1 MINLF
6 LFLIIQT
13 KLVDGFETI
22 KMNSSNQ
29 YLRRLVQL
37 KDDEQTRN
45 SCLTYG
51 IWSKY
56 NPLSTITQMGKFGL
70 FDSHCFHLHNV
81 IDQESQSLNLVYY
94 DCLNSASKKITKTL
108 LFINNR
114 DEQNRFEIT
123 IDPFDYENTWFYLQ
137 IISWPLQ
144 DIFRLIIM
152 KRQEI
157 QYETTRQMKYPFK
170 DTNLIFTFGSN
181 LLVRNSRINDQ
192 SIGQIFSYFPGPIIL
207 QDVSISSLALDFAFI
222 DSANKVYSS
231 IKSCVCSSNS
241 KSLIGDMD
249 VKQQDMNQFISDKI
263 NCDSFVLAGW
273 IKVKEI
279 VNQQDQSTYQ
289 LIKIQANLLHP
300 TFQNQNLSPFQLM
313 YHLSQQKNEIEIT
326 TYSYTFPDVSIDFSN
341 NPFLLSR
348 RILIKNK
355 ITLWHYL
362 KVELQKNK
370 LNVAIIFYED
380 KDTFHYDANFQV
392 LQFQNC
398 QFKVQ
403 YGNCLQTK
411 INILT
416 ILIRNLEFYNCYKKL
431 TQQSCHYSCLE
442 CDGPTNQDCL
452 SCSIGSQR
460 IYLPKYKVCICPQ
473 NTIDNQNQCQ
483 EYQNSGL
490 RLIKNEDPITSQD
503 CKYGYFEFDGD
514 CIKCPSMIK
523 EQFISCVEC
532 LKNPKTWFEYPICYI
547 VYVIK
552 PNITFDEAYI
562 PFGRIH
568 YYFDGILLNPIHNIH
583 TSTYETDLK
592 NIDGIFKEF
601 QLAQNNFRRFCQ
613 QMDFAVTDQFICYEC
628 LIDNCQVCQITPTS
642 FECVGCYAKYVLING
657 ECIQQSQDNSI
668 STLVCL
674 PPFYYSFEKQCK
686 ICEIKYCI
694 YCFEYSTSDLNV
706 CTLVT
711 VSDFNLRNLQNI
723 KIGCALCEEN
733 YIFDFTL
740 GLCLKQIPE
749 IDNCQRTYINLQ
761 SQEQCVSSK
770 NPDFSIA
777 PEISNCQKYI
787 DNCNL
792 CSLNIEKKIKCVV
805 CQDNYVIEDNKCYQN
820 EEFNLQNNLIQ
831 NYTNKIQSFILQ
843 FVPNLK
849 TTVYSKYLSLL
860 NSDKQF
866 CDSQCLL
873 CDITIPYCKYCP
885 LNYQKKYIIT
895 EKGPN
900 CTYCHPLCQVCTA
913 RSTKE
918 MQLNFPNFNVT
929 QDNQIYTKTC
939 IKAYFD
945 PSIFYD
951 HYSQTVKY
959 CFNQDCKDKY
969 IFDVS
974 YPSCDFTRFN
984 KMYESAI
991 NTQYCNQI
999 GIEYLKIN
1007 FTFQVLQPN
1016 CYLTLP
1022 LNFSTQLKQKVF
1034 TIKKVEFKLTSQK
1047 YLEITLF
1054 TNNSFK
1060 NYDQVEISNLGF
1072 IISEDSYF
1080 LFQNAN
1086 NKIDL
1091 ILSNFTIRQSIV
1103 QNIDSMFRADIFG
1116 NIIINNFTVE
1126 NSTFINSSIFNFQ
1139 QNQVQGTISITNLKF
1154 KNCTIIESALFKMSK
1169 VESIISLNYF
1179 ILDQS
1184 LLRNSSIF
1192 SFYSSYS
1199 QQSKH
1204 LNLLNTIIR
1213 NSNFSRSYLI
1223 NCTNQIEVNMHDFQ
1237 FYLNSLEDSV
1247 IFQVSHN
1254 ISMTKLNMYQNVL
1267 SFSQFLTITQI
1278 LLKHQIMCK
1287 INEFIANQNHYQS
1300 SNIILI
1306 FSTFSTNSLIINFDN
1321 FQITENFKLFKQ
1333 NENIQL
1339 FCMNSQEI
1347 HMSNF
1352 LIIDNHDLVIFYLS
1366 ENTKISITNMTYKN
1380 SIQNFKIPISSSCL
1394 ITNNT
1399 NKLLYIFGFTT
1410 IYIANVQVLQILSV
1424 EEPII
1429 QISPSQQNI
1438 SYVTR
1443 QIQIINV
1450 TFTQNILIQSTLTN
1464 LISLLI
1470 IESDKKAN
1478 ILLQNIEYEENFLH
1492 SYTSNAL
1499 REAASLLYITS
1510 SLSQLI
1516 VMNFFCKNNA
1526 FTNSSNAFIAM
1537 MSAEIILINYTITN
1551 HNFLSQ
1557 QIWTK
1562 YYELQFNENL
1572 NQQNL
1577 NEIIF
1582 QILQIKNIGGAGL
1595 FSVKNMSCI
1604 DCSFSQI
1611 LAMQSPVFDITTSE
1625 RGLINLFNITIDQI
1639 ESNLLSIEKGSG
1651 CISIYSSNSDLNLNI
1666 TNAVF
1671 SSIFNRMAPSIFT
1684 INPSKSQN
1692 IIQLKNTQIINCI
1705 SLLNQIINVQFSSS
1719 QAKENIISFVNM
1731 RIAQKYDAWS
1741 IYFLKIRD
1749 LLIQEVT
1756 DAVNNQNSIMS
1767 FQNCMVSI
1775 NDFLIEGIITN
1786 TIFQFSNTPKL
1797 ELFNIK
1803 IDNIQMLYS
1812 FNLIQVT
1819 QIQQIQ
1825 SIVQIEHLIIKN
1837 TYLYKNE
1844 IKSESNYQFHNY
1856 NIRGCN
1862 IIQQDSDNEKDYFY
1876 VYVNSLQQNNQ
1887 LESSFL
1893 YFKSNSNQ
1901 NGYYFNDITFEHN
1914 DCNWCNKG
1922 LLFIE
1927 ISDFNYIKFENFN
1940 CIYNSIKQFG
1950 CLLFSQQTYLQS
1962 KISISNS
1969 NFLFNNGSQGIG
1981 ITAQKTNLIL
1991 KRCKIL
1997 NNSAETFGGGLYMQ
2011 VQSSAFNINKSII
2024 IGNKARIGGGIYLE
2038 DDCKLNSNNFLESLL
2053 FFNSAEVYG
2062 NNLKEIPNHL
2072 AFFVNYIQSPTE
2084 SVFLNN
2090 EQTNKLNLKT
2100 YRMVEQGI
2108 EIFAKDLLIPSNQI
2122 LQTYQIFDIHNSNYK
2137 PYIKDISLHFEN
2149 SRNEKMHN
2157 LANSSCEVKDKIIA
2171 KDFQELADRSNYQTL
2186 DFDNENSSFPFGSLS
2201 FSLDPYQQNY
2211 SHLQIEIS
2219 CQLQESSKILTYLL
2233 YAKSL
2238 KCQLGEFYVD
2248 NGCQLCQSNQGYYSV
2263 IYDATKCSIFD
2274 KEKYSD
2280 ITSNMI
2286 KLLPGFWRPNNFS
2299 DYVEPCFKN
2308 PLFCLGGWQ
2317 VSHNTCQ
2324 LGHIGALC
2332 EECDIYNIRGHGS
2345 YFKNQWDE
2353 NCLKC
2358 EFQWSN
2364 TLPIL
2369 IGCLWTFISISMS
2382 LRSISRSNQLYASLI
2397 IAQRFSKI
2405 LFKLNQDQESIQLK
2419 MMINYI
2425 WIFSVIFTFNIR
2437 FQFSLLF
2444 VEQTSDTSYFIAKDF
2459 DCQISS
2465 IEQIP
2470 LVYLKI
2476 FAMLIFMIILFILTI
2491 AGSILYSL
2499 TIKQKLDLSLLS
2511 NTALYLYVFNY
2522 AGLIK
2527 MFSSLISKR
2536 EVSKNSYIQGDL
2548 SLKYGSQD
2556 HYLWM
2561 YYFIIPGLFVIG
2573 ALIPIM
2579 IFILLKINRTR
2590 LEKIKLRRHISYLL
2604 NEYKQERYY
2613 WELIK
2618 LFKKSII
2625 IFIMTNFETDI
2636 VLKASLLGLCLL
2648 IYQILATF
2656 HQPFT
2661 IKKYNNLDL
2670 QTSQICSISIFL
2682 AITKYIC
2689 EQNNYVSPSTL
2700 LQILI
2705 IGCVIKLCYPFVF
2718 GIARSY
2724 FKKYQFFFLNK
2735 LYSLL
2740 NQKVPNFLFTIM
2752 LMQKLEKE
2760 KLRKKKLKNHISK
2773 LKSHLIYYSKLQLR
2787 NSKQI
2792 MSGFYQ
2798 SSLSSRTNSVKS
2810 SRIGIEKLYFD
2821 HTEQEEFTK
2830 R

>member
-1 MINLF
+1 
-6 LFLIIQT
+6 
-13 KLVDGFETI
+13 
-22 KMNSSNQ
+22 MNSSNQ
-29 YLRRLVQL
+29 YLRRFVQL
-37 KDDEQTRN
+37 KDDEYTSN

-56 NPLSTITQMGKFGL
+56 NPLSTITQIGRFGL
-70 FDSHCFHLHNV
+70 FDSLCFHLHNA

-94 DCLNSASKKITKTL
+94 DCLNSATKKITKTL
-108 LFINNR
+108 LFINNLE
-114 DEQNRFEIT
+114 EQNRFEIT
-123 IDPFDYENTWFYLQ
+123 IDPLDYENTWFYLQ

-144 DIFRLIIM
+144 DMFRLIIM

-157 QYETTRQMKYPFK
+157 QYEAIRQMKYPFK
-170 DTNLIFTFGSN
+170 DTNLIFSFGGN
-181 LLVRNSRINDQ
+181 LLVHNSKIYDQ
-192 SIGQIFSYFPGPIIL
+192 SIGQTFSYFPGPIIL
-207 QDVSISSLALDFAFI
+207 QDVSISSLALDYAFI
-222 DSANKVYSS
+222 DSAN
-231 IKSCVCSSNS
+231 KSCVCSSNS

-249 VKQQDMNQFISDKI
+249 VKLQDINQFISEKI
-263 NCDSFVLAGW
+263 NCDSFVLVGW

-279 VNQQDQSTYQ
+279 VNLQDQLTYQ

-300 TFQNQNLSPFQLM
+300 TFQNQNLSPFQII
-313 YHLSQQKNEIEIT
+313 YHISSQKNELEIT

-341 NPFLLSR
+341 NPFLLSK
-348 RILIKNK
+348 RILIENK
-355 ITLWHYL
+355 ITMWHYL

-370 LNVAIIFYED
+370 LSVAIIFYEE
-380 KDTFHYDANFQV
+380 KDTFRYDANFQV

-411 INILT
+411 INYLN

-452 SCSIGSQR
+452 SCSVDSQR

-483 EYQNSGL
+483 SYQKSGL
-490 RLIKNEDPITSQD
+490 RLIKNEEQNTSQN
-503 CKYGYFEFDGD
+503 CKYGYFEFEGD
-514 CIKCPSMIK
+514 CIKCPSLIK

-532 LKNPKTWFEYPICYI
+532 LNNPKSWFDYPICQI

-562 PFGRIH
+562 SFGQIN
-568 YYFDGILLNPIHNIH
+568 YYFDGILLNPIHDTH
-583 TSTYETDLK
+583 TSAYDTDLQ

-613 QMDFAVTDQFICYEC
+613 QMDFAATDQFICYEC
-628 LIDNCQVCQITPTS
+628 FIDSCQVCQITPTT
-642 FECVGCYAKYVLING
+642 FECVVCYSKYVLVDG
-657 ECIQQSQDNSI
+657 ECIQQSQNNSI
-668 STLVCL
+668 SDLVCL

-686 ICEIKYCI
+686 ICEIKNCI

-711 VSDFNLRNLQNI
+711 VSDFNLRNLKNI

-740 GLCLKQIPE
+740 GLCLRQIPE

-761 SQEQCVSSK
+761 SQELCVSSK
-770 NPDFSIA
+770 NTDFSIA

-787 DNCNL
+787 ENCNL
-792 CSLNIEKKIKCVV
+792 CSLNIEKQIKCVV
-805 CQDNYVIEDNKCYQN
+805 CQDSYVIEGNKCYQN
-820 EEFNLQNNLIQ
+820 EEFNIQKNQIQ

-849 TTVYSKYLSLL
+849 TSVYSKYLSSL
-860 NSDKQF
+860 NSVQQY

-885 LNYQKKYIIT
+885 LNYQKKNIIT

-900 CTYCHPLCQVCTA
+900 CTYCHPLCEVCQA
-913 RSTKE
+913 RSAKE
-918 MQLNFPNFNVT
+918 IQLNFPNFNVT
-929 QDNQIYTKTC
+929 QDNQIYTKKC
-939 IKAYFD
+939 IKAYWD
-945 PSIFYD
+945 PTIFYD
-951 HYSQTVKY
+951 HYSQIVKY
-959 CFNQDCKDKY
+959 CFNQDCKDKF

-974 YPSCDFTRFN
+974 YYSCDFTRFN
-984 KMYESAI
+984 RFYESAI

-999 GIEYLKIN
+999 GMEYIKIN
-1007 FTFQVLQPN
+1007 FTFQVLQPK
-1016 CYLTLP
+1016 CFLILP
-1022 LNFSTQLKQKVF
+1022 LDFSTQLKQKVF
-1034 TIKKVEFKLTSQK
+1034 TVKKVDFKLSSQN
-1047 YLEITLF
+1047 YLQITLF

-1072 IISEDSYF
+1072 LITADQFF
-1080 LFQNAN
+1080 LFQNTN

-1091 ILSNFTIRQSIV
+1091 ILSNFTITQSVI
-1103 QNIDSMFRADIFG
+1103 QNIESLFRADVFG

-1126 NSTFINSSIFNFQ
+1126 NTTFINSSIFNFELY
-1139 QNQVQGTISITNLKF
+1139 QVQGKISITNLKIN
-1154 KNCTIIESALFKMSK
+1154 NCTIIESALFKMSK
-1169 VESIISLNYF
+1169 IESIISLNYF

-1184 LLRNSSIF
+1184 LLKNSSIF
-1192 SFYSSYS
+1192 SFFSSYS
-1199 QQSKH
+1199 QQSRY
-1204 LNLLNTIIR
+1204 LNVFNTIIR

-1223 NCTNQIEVNMHDFQ
+1223 NCTNQIKVSMNDFQ
-1237 FYLNSLEDSV
+1237 FYFNSLEDSV
-1247 IFQVSHN
+1247 IISVSHN
-1254 ISMTKLNMYQNVL
+1254 ISINNIKIYQNVL
-1267 SFSQFLTITQI
+1267 SLSQFISITQI
-1278 LLKHQIMCK
+1278 LLKYQIMCK
-1287 INEFIANQNHYQS
+1287 INDFIANNNHYQS

-1306 FSTFSTNSLIINFDN
+1306 FSTFSTNLLIINFDN
-1321 FQITENFKLFKQ
+1321 FEITENFKSSKQ

-1347 HMSNF
+1347 RMSNF

-1380 SIQNFKIPISSSCL
+1380 SIHNFKIPISSGCL

-1410 IYIANVQVLQILSV
+1410 IYIANVQILHILSV
-1424 EEPII
+1424 DEPII
-1429 QISPSQQNI
+1429 QINPSQQNI

-1470 IESDKKAN
+1470 IESDKKES
-1478 ILLQNIEYEENFLH
+1478 ILLQNIEYEENFFH
-1492 SYTSNAL
+1492 SYTSTAL
-1499 REAASLLYITS
+1499 REAASLLYISS
-1510 SLSQLI
+1510 SLSLLK

-1582 QILQIKNIGGAGL
+1582 QILQIKNIGGAGQ

-1604 DCSFSQI
+1604 DCAFSKI
-1611 LAMQSPVFDITTSE
+1611 LAMQSSVFDITTNE

-1639 ESNLLSIEKGSG
+1639 ENNLLSIEKGSG
-1651 CISIYSSNSDLNLNI
+1651 CISIYSSNSDLNLNLV
-1666 TNAVF
+1666 NAVF

-1684 INPSKSQN
+1684 INPSKSLN

-1719 QAKENIISFVNM
+1719 QAKENIITVVNM
-1731 RIAQKYDAWS
+1731 RIAQRYDAWS

-1756 DAVNNQNSIMS
+1756 DTVNNQNSMIS
-1767 FQNCMVSI
+1767 FQNCI
-1775 NDFLIEGIITN
+1775 IYIQEFFIEGIITN
-1786 TIFQFSNTPKL
+1786 SIFQFTNTHKL
-1797 ELFNIK
+1797 ELLNVK

-1819 QIQQIQ
+1819 QTQQIQ
-1825 SIVQIEHLIIKN
+1825 SIIQIEHLVVKN
-1837 TYLYKNE
+1837 AFLYKNDM
-1844 IKSESNYQFHNY
+1844 KSFLNYLYHIY
-1856 NIRGCN
+1856 NIRECN
-1862 IIQQDSDNEKDYFY
+1862 LIQQDPDSNEKDYFY
-1876 VYVNSLQQNNQ
+1876 VNVNSLQQNNQ
-1887 LESSFL
+1887 LESSLL
-1893 YFKSNSNQ
+1893 YFKSISNQ
-1901 NGYYFNDITFEHN
+1901 NCYYFKDITFQHN
-1914 DCNWCNKG
+1914 DCKQCDNG

-1927 ISDFNYIKFENFN
+1927 ISDFKYIKFENFN

-1950 CLLFSQQTYLQS
+1950 CLHFSQQTYLKS
-1962 KISISNS
+1962 KISITNS
-1969 NFLFNNGSQGIG
+1969 NFLFNNGSQGVG
-1981 ITAQKTNLIL
+1981 VTAQKTNLTI
-1991 KRCKIL
+1991 KKCKIL
-1997 NNSAETFGGGLYMQ
+1997 NNNAETFGGGLYMQ
-2011 VQSSAFNINKSII
+2011 VQSSGFNINQSII
-2024 IGNKARIGGGIYLE
+2024 IGNKARIGGGIYLD
-2038 DDCKLNSNNFLESLL
+2038 DDCNLNNNNFLESFLL
-2053 FFNSAEVYG
+2053 FNAAEVYG

-2072 AFFVNYIQSPTE
+2072 AFFVNYVESPSE

-2090 EQTNKLNLKT
+2090 EKINKLDLKT
-2100 YRMVEQGI
+2100 HRMVEQGI
-2108 EIFAKDLLIPSNQI
+2108 EIFTKDLLIPSNQVI
-2122 LQTYQIFDIHNSNYK
+2122 QTYQIFDIHNSKYK
-2137 PYIKDISLHFEN
+2137 PYIKDISLYFQN

-2171 KDFQELADRSNYQTL
+2171 KDQQELIDKSNYQIL
-2186 DFDNENSSFPFGSLS
+2186 VFDNENNSFPFGSLS

-2233 YAKSL
+2233 YVKSL

-2263 IYDATKCSIFD
+2263 IYNATKCSIFD

-2286 KLLPGFWRPNNFS
+2286 QLLPGFWRPSNFS

-2308 PLFCLGGWQ
+2308 PIFCLGGWQ
-2317 VSHNTCQ
+2317 VSHNSCN

-2345 YFKNQWDE
+2345 YFKNQWDD

-2358 EFQWSN
+2358 QFQWSN

-2465 IEQIP
+2465 IEHIP

-2476 FAMLIFMIILFILTI
+2476 FAMLIFMITLFILTI

-2536 EVSKNSYIQGDL
+2536 EVSNNYYIQGDL

-2573 ALIPIM
+2573 ALIPIL

-2648 IYQILATF
+2648 VYQILATF

-2661 IKKYNNLDL
+2661 IKKYNSLDL

-2689 EQNNYVSPSTL
+2689 EQNNYVSPSIM
-2700 LQILI
+2700 LQIFI

-2718 GIARSY
+2718 WNC
-2724 FKKYQFFFLNK
+2724 KKLF
-2735 LYSLL
+2735 
-2740 NQKVPNFLFTIM
+2740 QKVLILLFEQISFSS
-2752 LMQKLEKE
+2752 KLESTKFLYYSNVNEKIRKRKIKE
-2760 KLRKKKLKNHISK
+2760 KEIKESYLQIEEPFNLLLKNITKKLKTNNVRFL
-2773 LKSHLIYYSKLQLR
+2773 LKFIKFKDKQCKIKQNR
-2787 NSKQI
+2787 N
-2792 MSGFYQ
+2792 
-2798 SSLSSRTNSVKS
+2798 
-2810 SRIGIEKLYFD
+2810 
-2821 HTEQEEFTK
+2821 
-2830 R
+2830 